1 MSRGILVSL
10 QRTAGSSAE
19 IRNSNFTFQ
28 VRARW
33 LRRRV
38 PMTRQHEHRCR
49 SATLKRTL
57 PCISTSLSK
66 GSQSPIVSRIGIR
79 EGGKGKEGETKKKK
93 KKGKKKKKK
102 KKETYFRSPL
112 HLSSQILTPLLKMC
126 NWVNSA
132 PNQKF
137 VPGGMRGGR

>member
-10 QRTAGSSAE
+10 QHTAGSSAE

-93 KKGKKKKKK
+93 KKRQ
-102 KKETYFRSPL
+102 KENRQKENPYRSSDWFRSNALRVMSPARFPCATEL
-112 HLSSQILTPLLKMC
+112 VVQDVFHH
-126 NWVNSA
+126 
-132 PNQKF
+132 
-137 VPGGMRGGR
+137 